1 MLSVG
6 QSDLPRSRHLKGLS
20 VEELREGSREVTCV
34 PSVSV
39 RVRFA
44 ASSCRARKLKEKNG
58 SLNGRSVEKEQT

>member
-6 QSDLPRSRHLKGLS
+6 QSDLPRSRRLKGLS
-20 VEELREGSREVTCV
+20 AEELREGSREVTCV

-44 ASSCRARKLKEKNG
+44 ASSCHEEVGRKKTG
-58 SLNGRSVEKEQT
+58 A